1 MSTYVFMKILE
12 SSPERYDTGIRLL
25 TGGSLE
31 RAYER
36 LAGNV
41 TNGSK
46 VLDIGCGTGALTM
59 RAAQR
64 GAAVKGIDVNPQMLE
79 IARRRVAGAG
89 LDGKVELNE
98 AGIAELGGEVAQSY
112 DVITSG
118 LCFSELSED
127 ELSFTLREAMRL
139 LKPGGVLLVADE
151 VVPESLTMKILN
163 SLIRI
168 PVKVVT
174 YIITQATTKAVRH
187 LPDKV
192 QRAGFSIVSV
202 NLNRTQ
208 SFMELVARKPGGTQE

>member
-1 MSTYVFMKILE
+1 MKILE

-41 TNGSK
+41 KNGSK
-46 VLDIGCGTGALTM
+46 VLDIGCGTAALTI

-64 GAAVKGIDVNPQMLE
+64 GATVKGIDINPQMLE
-79 IARRRVAGAG
+79 IARKRVSGAG

-98 AGIAELGGEVAQSY
+98 AGIAELGGEAARSY
-112 DVITSG
+112 DVIMSG
-118 LCFSELSED
+118 LCFSELSDD
-127 ELSFTLREAMRL
+127 ELSFTLRETMRL
-139 LKPGGVLLVADE
+139 LKPGGLLLIADE
-151 VVPESLTMKILN
+151 VAPESFPMKMLN

-202 NLNRTQ
+202 SLNRTR
-208 SFMELVARKPGGTQE
+208 SFMELVARKPEGAPE